1 MAARQPLSKEIGM
14 IMETQNE
21 PTTIEE
27 CEEMATKCHQAG
39 ANLTVQA
46 ARQFF
51 KADEY
56 VKRAAELA
64 KEEALNEET

>member
-1 MAARQPLSKEIGM
+1 M
-14 IMETQNE
+14 IMDATKE

-39 ANLTVQA
+39 ANLPVQA

-64 KEEALNEET
+64 NEEALK

>member
-1 MAARQPLSKEIGM
+1 M
-14 IMETQNE
+14 IMDATKE
-21 PTTIEE
+21 PTTVEE
-27 CEEMATKCHQAG
+27 CEELATACHQAG

-56 VKRAAELA
+56 VRRAAELA
-64 KEEALNEET
+64 NEEALNGG